1 MPKGR
6 SAHEGPTE
14 AFVLSGGMELST
26 TSIRPDRRLLAITV
40 LVAVALL
47 ISITFASFSGA
58 TPALSASVVNFCS
71 SQSLGVAVQNSGS
84 SAGAVDVTING
95 TTTNLQVAPGTTE
108 RALVAAVEGHT
119 YTMTATVVSGPVL
132 LSTTVIRDCEGG
144 TDGGGGDDSADGG
157 DDSTDDSGGD
167 DGTTTT
173 APTTT
178 MPTDDGGDGSTT
190 VPANGDTTENGELPV
205 TGPAVLYV
213 QLLTGLLVLCVGM
226 VLADMGRKRLWL

>member
-1 MPKGR
+1 
-6 SAHEGPTE
+6 
-14 AFVLSGGMELST
+14 
-26 TSIRPDRRLLAITV
+26 
-40 LVAVALL
+40 
-47 ISITFASFSGA
+47 
-58 TPALSASVVNFCS
+58 PALSASVVNFCS

-178 MPTDDGGDGSTT
+178 MPPDDGGDDTGADDDTATDSTDDGTTTTAPTTTAPTTTMPTDDGGDDGTTTTAPTTTMPTDDGGDGSTT